1 MTAPS
6 INFTAGGI
14 YGVPLMKFALTFD
27 GELRANGNI
36 KAKWNIRKEF
46 HPQLAELWRLHPA
59 TQAIMRRPLV
69 PQHSPYMPMVRHHS
83 VDPIPQNVVPTPNI
97 DLCEVVGVG
106 GRKFLPLVREKIG
119 LRCSLNIL
127 FLRKEEP
134 GRVYQGGDMD
144 NRLKTLFDALGVPN
158 KEQIVDD
165 PTLDDPIY
173 CLVEDDALITAL
185 NIKTER
191 LLSRPN
197 SSPHEV
203 HLVVEVDVRVTHP
216 RPYNEP
222 FLGD

>member
-106 GRKFLPLVREKIG
+106 GQNFYLSYVRKSAFG
-119 LRCSLNIL
+119 AASTFSFCA
-127 FLRKEEP
+127 RKNQAASTKAVTWIIVS
-134 GRVYQGGDMD
+134 RRYSTRWAYRIRSKLLTIR
-144 NRLKTLFDALGVPN
+144 RLMI
-158 KEQIVDD
+158 QSIVW
-165 PTLDDPIY
+165 
-173 CLVEDDALITAL
+173 
-185 NIKTER
+185 
-191 LLSRPN
+191 SRTM
-197 SSPHEV
+197 H
-203 HLVVEVDVRVTHP
+203 
-216 RPYNEP
+216 
-222 FLGD
+222 